1 MKTLVII
8 PTYNEKENIREI
20 INKILNLGIE
30 LDILVVDD
38 NSPDGTHQIVREI
51 SEKDKRVNL
60 LLRKKKEG
68 LGVAYREGFKWA
80 VERNYDLIIHLDA
93 DFSHNPD
100 EIPNFI
106 KKINEGYDVVVGSR
120 YLNGVTVIN
129 WPLKRLLLS
138 YFANLYARIVTG
150 VRVKDLTSGYKAFKK
165 EVLMNIP
172 WKEVSSGGYGFQI
185 ETVYYPYRMG
195 YKVCEIPIVFIERR
209 KGESKM
215 SKKIVF
221 EAFFLVLKLGL
232 KRLFMRKYN
241 KKT

>member
-1 MKTLVII
+1 VKTLIII
-8 PTYNEKENIREI
+8 PTYNEKENIGEI
-20 INKILNLGIE
+20 INKILGLGVE

-38 NSPDGTHQIVREI
+38 NSPDGTHKIVKEI
-51 SEKDKRVNL
+51 SEKNKRVNL
-60 LLRKKKEG
+60 LLREKKEG

-80 VERNYDLIIHLDA
+80 IERDYDLVIHLDA

-120 YLNGVTVIN
+120 YLNGVTVVN

-138 YFANLYARIVTG
+138 YFANLYARVVTG
-150 VRVKDLTSGYKAFKK
+150 VKVKDLTSGYKAFRK
-165 EVLMNIP
+165 EVLVNIP
-172 WKEVSSGGYGFQI
+172 WKEVSAGGYGFQI

-195 YKVCEIPIVFIERR
+195 YRVCEIPIVFIERR

-241 KKT
+241 KET

>member
-8 PTYNEKENIREI
+8 PTYNERENIREI

-38 NSPDGTHQIVREI
+38 NSPDGTHQIVKEI

-60 LLRKKKEG
+60 LLREKKEG

-80 VERNYDLIIHLDA
+80 VEKSYELIIHLDA
-93 DFSHNPD
+93 DFSHNPE

-106 KKINEGYDVVVGSR
+106 KKVKDGYDVVVGSR

-150 VRVKDLTSGYKAFKK
+150 VKVKDLTSGYKAFRK
-165 EVLMNIP
+165 EVLVNIP
-172 WKEVSSGGYGFQI
+172 WKEVSAGGYGFQI

-195 YKVCEIPIVFIERR
+195 YRVCEIPIVFIERR
-209 KGESKM
+209 KGKSKM

-232 KRLFMRKYN
+232 KRLFLKKYN
-241 KKT
+241 KKA

>member
-8 PTYNEKENIREI
+8 PTYNERENIREI
-20 INKILNLGIE
+20 INKILNLGVE

-38 NSPDGTHQIVREI
+38 NSPDGTHQIVKEI

-60 LLRKKKEG
+60 LLREKKEG

-80 VERNYDLIIHLDA
+80 VEKSYELIIHLDA
-93 DFSHNPD
+93 DFSHNPE

-106 KKINEGYDVVVGSR
+106 KKVKDGYDVVVGSR

-150 VRVKDLTSGYKAFKK
+150 VKVKDLTSGYKAFRK
-165 EVLMNIP
+165 EVLVNIP
-172 WKEVSSGGYGFQI
+172 WKEVSAGGYGFQI

-195 YKVCEIPIVFIERR
+195 YRVCEIPIVFIERR
-209 KGESKM
+209 KGKSKM

-232 KRLFMRKYN
+232 KRLFLKKYN
-241 KKT
+241 KKA

>member
-1 MKTLVII
+1 MKTLIII
-8 PTYNEKENIREI
+8 PTYNEKENIGEI
-20 INKILNLGIE
+20 INKILGLGVE

-38 NSPDGTHQIVREI
+38 NSPDGTHKIVKEI
-51 SEKDKRVNL
+51 SEKNKRVNL
-60 LLRKKKEG
+60 LLREKKEG

-80 VERNYDLIIHLDA
+80 IERDYDLVIHLDA

-120 YLNGVTVIN
+120 YLNGVTVVN

-138 YFANLYARIVTG
+138 YFANLYARVVTG
-150 VRVKDLTSGYKAFKK
+150 VKVKDLTSGYKAFRK
-165 EVLMNIP
+165 EVLVNIP
-172 WKEVSSGGYGFQI
+172 WKEVSAGGYGFQI

-195 YKVCEIPIVFIERR
+195 YRVCEIPIVFIERR

-241 KKT
+241 KET

>member
-1 MKTLVII
+1 VKTLVII

>member
-20 INKILNLGIE
+20 IDKILNLGIK

-68 LGVAYREGFKWA
+68 LGVAYREGFKWSI
-80 VERNYDLIIHLDA
+80 EKGYELIIHLDA
-93 DFSHNPD
+93 DFSHNPE

-120 YLNGVTVIN
+120 YLNGVTVVN

-150 VRVKDLTSGYKAFKK
+150 LKIKDLTSGYKAFRK
-165 EVLMNIP
+165 EVLENIP
-172 WKEVSSGGYGFQI
+172 WKEISAGGYGFQI
-185 ETVYYPYRMG
+185 ETVFYPFMMG
-195 YKVCEIPIVFIERR
+195 YKVCEIPIIFIERR
-209 KGESKM
+209 KGKSKM
-215 SKKIVF
+215 SKKIVY

-232 KRLFMRKYN
+232 KRLLFKRYNRKI
-241 KKT
+241 